1 MPRRNSLSLKQKKYI
16 DEYIANGGNGS
27 QAALQAYDTNDPHT
41 ARQIAYENMTKPDVI
56 SYYNAKIKA
65 SDAKPEKVITLLLN
79 ELNSPEPVIRL
90 KAAELLGKHLRMFS
104 DKQADPIEVLEKV
117 RAIGWGSVKE
127 DVIDIT
133 PIQDNT
139 KQGK

>member
-127 DVIDIT
+127 DAIDIT
-133 PIQDNT
+133 PNQYNT